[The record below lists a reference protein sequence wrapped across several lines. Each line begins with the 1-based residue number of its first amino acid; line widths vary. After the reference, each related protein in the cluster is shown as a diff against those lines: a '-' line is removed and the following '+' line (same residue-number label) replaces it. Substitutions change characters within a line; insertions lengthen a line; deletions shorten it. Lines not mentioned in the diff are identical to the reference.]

1 MRTTL
6 LLLLGCLALATAQ
19 MILNPSAYDVAKQDI
34 SLDST
39 PKCQACRH
47 IIASLRNHF
56 VGATSLSPTSIIYE
70 ADPCV
75 MAPPGVQN
83 WCSDVY
89 KKLLQ
94 CPVFVEKIF
103 DRSFTAV
110 KVCES
115 CGYDQFPLPPVRFC
129 DNSLY
134 LAYDTPN
141 NDKCSDCMDL
151 VRRIQVQG
159 NPCERLTGE
168 SCTELQNALSRCGSY
183 NKYIHQPFVEARR
196 ICEECSAD
204 LPDNTNPPGM
214 MPTMFCDRPVASPLT
229 DNSACSVCVNVVH
242 NIRSFPMEN
251 PCTSMND
258 EHCSYTQDRLTQCTV
273 FNRMIEQHQYS
284 ALSICEECTDN
295 RNPLAPIKFCSGEGR
310 SGSATGWFDARNPQR
325 PTQNFPG
332 TFNNVASPML
342 KAEPPASF
350 TSPWWLKQA
359 AVGAAPAQAAGE
371 AAK

>member
-1 MRTTL
+1 V
-6 LLLLGCLALATAQ
+6 LLLLGCLAVVATAQ
-19 MILNPSAYDVAKQDI
+19 MILNPSAYDQARQDI

-94 CPVFVEKIF
+94 CPVFIEKVF
-103 DRSFTAV
+103 DRSQTAV

-129 DNSLY
+129 DNALY
-134 LAYDTPN
+134 ISYDQPS
-141 NDKCSDCMDL
+141 NDKCSDCIDII
-151 VRRIQVQG
+151 RRIQVQG
-159 NPCERLTGE
+159 NPCERLTDE

-214 MPTMFCDRPVASPLT
+214 MPNMFCDRPVASPLM
-229 DNSACSVCVNVVH
+229 DNSACSVCVNIVH
-242 NIRSFPMEN
+242 NTRSFPMEN
-251 PCTSMND
+251 PCKSMSD

-273 FNRMIEQHQYS
+273 FNRMIDQHQYS

-295 RNPLAPIKFCSGEGR
+295 RNPLSPIKFCEGQAR
-310 SGSATGWFDARNPQR
+310 SGSQVGVFNNRNP
-325 PTQNFPG
+325 TQQTENHPG
-332 TFNNVASPML
+332 VFNAPNSPML
-342 KAEPPASF
+342 KPEPPASF
-350 TSPWWLKQA
+350 PSPWWLKQQGA
-359 AVGAAPAQAAGE
+359 FAEAAPAGGE
-371 AAK
+371 GAKA